1 MTQQSHEKKEV
12 TQPLCSINQLDELI
26 QDRPF
31 SVKSGS
37 KSRKSRI
44 ESARSSGR
52 RSNRDSNKSKDSHSP
67 TEGGI
72 PPRTFDEELE
82 DEIVA

>member
-1 MTQQSHEKKEV
+1 MTQQSYEKKEV
-12 TQPLCSINQLDELI
+12 NQPQHPSNHLDELI
-26 QDRPF
+26 QDRPV

-52 RSNRDSNKSKDSHSP
+52 RSNRESNKSKESHSP